1 MRKDR
6 YSELTTVDR
15 HAVNIWL
22 QGRARGGD
30 DEGSLC
36 RWEVDGD
43 LVEKGS
49 AERMKVLFSFV
60 AREDNII

>member
-49 AERMKVLFSFV
+49 VKRNVGLLV
-60 AREDNII
+60 YARKKFI